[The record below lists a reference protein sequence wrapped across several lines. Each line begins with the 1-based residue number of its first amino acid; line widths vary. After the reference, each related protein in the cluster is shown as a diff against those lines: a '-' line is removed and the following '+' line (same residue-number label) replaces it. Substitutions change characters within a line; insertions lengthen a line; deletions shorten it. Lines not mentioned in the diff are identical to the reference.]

1 MMNQNRRLLFIA
13 SVSIYGLD
21 SSHAFQTH
29 RRASIPSKIFVD
41 KDPHR
46 EMDFDIDLQLAE
58 DCAINFGKYS
68 VEEVEQCRDELHT
81 RRIQNVAL
89 GEEKTPDF
97 MKELF
102 LEEELNLQVKWL
114 KNEMPESYLFPEDET
129 SNLDDTIK
137 EIDGVMMDN
146 GLIAVDLPLRHDAE
160 PTGDV
165 VVPKNNNNMLLDEL
179 AKDGAVLDELAKE
192 GALESLAICAFLG
205 VIMLAPNMF

>member
-41 KDPHR
+41 TDPQR

-58 DCAINFGKYS
+58 DCANNFGKYS